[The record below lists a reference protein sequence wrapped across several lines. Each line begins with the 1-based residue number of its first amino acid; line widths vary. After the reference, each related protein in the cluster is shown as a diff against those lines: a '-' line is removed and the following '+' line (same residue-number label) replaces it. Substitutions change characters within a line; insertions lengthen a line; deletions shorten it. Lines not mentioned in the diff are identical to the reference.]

1 MARWSIALGWLLIG
15 GSIAVAC
22 GGADEK
28 RSARDGAVGGETSQS
43 TGSGGAPS
51 LPTQQANAGEGG
63 QIEHGTGGAG
73 GTVAG
78 SASELGGGGGG
89 LGGSGCE
96 APVTKLPDLTGKWLI
111 CNALDTNGRIWTG
124 VLTLESETRTCEGAT
139 VAGNFHWVTTNLGAA
154 TGDTLCAG
162 TYDAVTKKLT
172 LDEYKV
178 TGGTVATGIDTM
190 FYDAGSDTM
199 TNGGWTCSCAPGMW
213 NAATRLATNA
223 NATCQ

>member
-28 RSARDGAVGGETSQS
+28 RSARDGAAGGETNQS
-43 TGSGGAPS
+43 SGSGGAPS
-51 LPTQQANAGEGG
+51 LPTQQANAGDGG
-63 QIEHGTGGAG
+63 QIEHRAGGA
-73 GTVAG
+73 VAG

-111 CNALDTNGRIWTG
+111 CNALDTNGRIWTA
-124 VLTLESETRTCEGAT
+124 VLTLENETRTCEGAT

-154 TGDTLCAG
+154 AGDTLCTG
-162 TYDAVTKKLT
+162 TYDAATKKLT

-178 TGGTVATGIDTM
+178 TGGPVATGIDTM

-213 NAATRLATNA
+213 NAATRLATDA